1 MAGNGQLSMDEE
13 AVDEF
18 SDVSGDDEEEVD
30 EEEEEEEE
38 AAVVMVVVAWYR
50 WMTLASS
57 RVSPIDCHGL
67 CWHSPVS
74 SHKVMPKLH
83 TSL

>member
-1 MAGNGQLSMDEE
+1 MAGKGQLSMDEE

-18 SDVSGDDEEEVD
+18 SDVSGDEEVD
-30 EEEEEEEE
+30 EEEEEEET
-38 AAVVMVVVAWYR
+38 AVVAVVAWYR